1 MGILDLFLILK
12 EKHLMFTCYRIFVAD
27 FWVILGMH
35 ARLCLTLYDSMDY
48 SPPGSLSMG
57 FSRQEFLELVAIF
70 PSRDLSNPEN
80 EPMSVESPAL
90 QSDSSPLC
98 DLGLFWYISFIRFRS
113 SFSSQ
118 FSVGSLYED
127 GLVFYKISKS
137 QVPLCSFPLI

>member
-80 EPMSVESPAL
+80 EPMSLESPAL
-90 QSDSSPLC
+90 
-98 DLGLFWYISFIRFRS
+98 
-113 SFSSQ
+113 
-118 FSVGSLYED
+118 
-127 GLVFYKISKS
+127 
-137 QVPLCSFPLI
+137 